1 MSGGGRASG
10 RAGSSSARAGGGNFS
25 AEQMNLS
32 GSEKQVAWAKDIV
45 KEAFENLDNQIKQR
59 EKALDDD
66 IADIAKRHGLTKAAV
81 RKANFSNPNSAPSQ
95 DKLWIDTAKEY
106 KTKNMENFKNLPS
119 NFPASNIID
128 ARQGMTTEAMINAVN
143 ILVRQKKNKR

>member
-1 MSGGGRASG
+1 MGGGGSQSK
-10 RAGSSSARAGGGNFS
+10 SSSARAGGGNFS
-25 AEQMNLS
+25 VEQMNLS

-66 IADIAKRHGLTKAAV
+66 IADVAKRHGLTKAAV

>member
-1 MSGGGRASG
+1 MSKRGSG
-10 RAGSSSARAGGGNFS
+10 SSARAGGGNFNV
-25 AEQMNLS
+25 EQMNLS

-59 EKALDDD
+59 EKSLDDD
-66 IADIAKRHGLTKAAV
+66 IADIAKRHGVTKAAV

-119 NFPASNIID
+119 NFPASKIID

>member
-10 RAGSSSARAGGGNFS
+10 RAGRSSARAGGGNFS
-25 AEQMNLS
+25 VEQMNLS

-45 KEAFENLDNQIKQR
+45 KEAFENLDNQIKYR

-66 IADIAKRHGLTKAAV
+66 IADIAKRHGVTKAAV
-81 RKANFSNPNSAPSQ
+81 RKANFSNPNSASSQ

-106 KTKNMENFKNLPS
+106 KTKSMENFKNLPS
-119 NFPASNIID
+119 NFPASKIID
-128 ARQGMTTEAMINAVN
+128 ARRGMTTEAMINAVN

>member
-10 RAGSSSARAGGGNFS
+10 RAGGSSARAGGGNFS
-25 AEQMNLS
+25 VEQMNLS

>member
-10 RAGSSSARAGGGNFS
+10 RAGRSSAKAGGSNFS
-25 AEQMNLS
+25 VKQMNLS

-106 KTKNMENFKNLPS
+106 KTKNMEDFKNLPS

>member
-1 MSGGGRASG
+1 MGGGGSQSK
-10 RAGSSSARAGGGNFS
+10 SSSARAGGGNFS
-25 AEQMNLS
+25 VEQMNLS

-66 IADIAKRHGLTKAAV
+66 IADVAKRHGLTKAAV

-106 KTKNMENFKNLPS
+106 KTKNMEKFKNLPS

>member
-1 MSGGGRASG
+1 MSKRGSG
-10 RAGSSSARAGGGNFS
+10 NSARAGGGNFS
-25 AEQMNLS
+25 VEQMNLS

-66 IADIAKRHGLTKAAV
+66 IADVAKRHGLTKAAV

-143 ILVRQKKNKR
+143 ILVRKKKNKR

>member
-1 MSGGGRASG
+1 MGGSGAASK
-10 RAGSSSARAGGGNFS
+10 SSSAKAGGGNFS
-25 AEQMNLS
+25 VKQMNLS

>member
-1 MSGGGRASG
+1 MGGGGSQSK
-10 RAGSSSARAGGGNFS
+10 SSSARAGGGNFS
-25 AEQMNLS
+25 VEQMNLS

-66 IADIAKRHGLTKAAV
+66 IADAAKRHGLTKEAV

>member
-1 MSGGGRASG
+1 MSKRGSG
-10 RAGSSSARAGGGNFS
+10 SSARAGGGNFS
-25 AEQMNLS
+25 VEQMNLS

-45 KEAFENLDNQIKQR
+45 KEVFENLDNWIKQR

-66 IADIAKRHGLTKAAV
+66 IADIAKRHGTTKAAV

-106 KTKNMENFKNLPS
+106 KTKSMENFKKLPS
-119 NFPASNIID
+119 NFPASNIIN
-128 ARQGMTTEAMINAVN
+128 ARREMTADAMIDAIN

>member
-1 MSGGGRASG
+1 MGGGGSKSK
-10 RAGSSSARAGGGNFS
+10 SSSARAGGDNFS

-45 KEAFENLDNQIKQR
+45 KGAFENLDNQIKQR

-66 IADIAKRHGLTKAAV
+66 ITDIAKRHGLTKAAV

-106 KTKNMENFKNLPS
+106 KTKSMENFKKLPF

>member
-10 RAGSSSARAGGGNFS
+10 RAGRSSAKAGGGNFS
-25 AEQMNLS
+25 VEQMNLS

>member
-10 RAGSSSARAGGGNFS
+10 RAGRSSARAGGGNFS
-25 AEQMNLS
+25 VEQMNLS

-45 KEAFENLDNQIKQR
+45 KEAFENLDNQIKHR

-66 IADIAKRHGLTKAAV
+66 IADIAKRHGVTKAAV

-106 KTKNMENFKNLPS
+106 KTKSMENFKNLPS
-119 NFPASNIID
+119 NFPASKIID
-128 ARQGMTTEAMINAVN
+128 ARRGMTTEAMINAVN